1 MLRRTLYTLLVCL
14 LYSMMVFATDS
25 AAYSIRQAVAEP
37 PADRA
42 ATPKPDIKDR
52 AKVKAGKIQK
62 VRPIYMVQPEFVP
75 MGLQPMESY
84 LPVARTKGWEADA
97 EVIFARIK
105 GKIRLSNSNWGWGW
119 GGWGYS
125 PDQDLNG
132 DWGIPEHG
140 AVGSFSLSYK
150 FRPKWSLRYSIMPME
165 LNGSGGSWTK
175 LLVRWLWSGHPGKM
189 ATPVPS
195 CRSGLRPDTYLPG

>member
-119 GGWGYS
+119 VDGATHPIRISTATGAY
-125 PDQDLNG
+125 LNT
-132 DWGIPEHG
+132 
-140 AVGSFSLSYK
+140 AQ
-150 FRPKWSLRYSIMPME
+150 
-165 LNGSGGSWTK
+165 
-175 LLVRWLWSGHPGKM
+175 LVPFH
-189 ATPVPS
+189 
-195 CRSGLRPDTYLPG
+195 